1 MYFIVDSCMEEED
14 KKAVKL
20 IGQFY
25 IYGGISLEVGDELL
39 CCNYICKYESHMML
53 LRGSY
58 WLVLSP
64 NIGWISIFSL
74 YNL

>member
-1 MYFIVDSCMEEED
+1 MGEED

-53 LRGSY
+53 LEG
-58 WLVLSP
+58 V
-64 NIGWISIFSL
+64 ID
-74 YNL
+74 